1 MKQSLNQ
8 KQKASLTL
16 TPLLQKQIKLLT
28 LNGQSIREEFNTLL
42 GEYDDD
48 EDTSIKHFRDE
59 LLIDQYRNFLR
70 DSSNTNLHVERIE
83 FQDLRSSLLEQFML
97 LNLRE
102 SDYLIGEYLIDSI
115 EPEGRLDPEID
126 YDDIKLLIYDSFGK
140 EILDSEIEKVLC
152 KIQEL
157 EPEGCGYRTIT
168 ESLTIQIQNL
178 DLEKETKTLA
188 IKAIQNINLQKI
200 TLESLDTSIQNII
213 KGLNFSPGLKLES
226 NDVSFIKPD
235 LIAILKGNEWFVSL
249 NDSYMPKALLERIN
263 NNLIESDSNKRVE
276 VKSFLRGLE
285 RRQKTLL
292 LVSEYLVKKQVDF
305 LNNKSNLVPITLL
318 EIAESLQ
325 ISKSTVSRIVKLKY
339 IQLPDKL
346 ISLSTLLQRK
356 VNGRSGGRDTS
367 PLELEKLLK
376 KLISEE
382 KRQNPRSDEKL
393 RCILKESYSIN
404 IARRTIAKYRKKINI
419 PIARL
424 RA

>member
-42 GEYDDD
+42 DEYDDD
-48 EDTSIKHFRDE
+48 EDTSFKHFRDE

-83 FQDLRSSLLEQFML
+83 FQDLRSSLLEQFVL

-140 EILDSEIEKVLC
+140 EISDPEIEKVLC

-178 DLEKETKTLA
+178 DLEEETKALA

-235 LIAILKGNEWFVSL
+235 LIALLKDNEWFVSL
-249 NDSYMPKALLERIN
+249 NDSYMPKALLERIS
-263 NNLIESDSNKRVE
+263 NNLLESNSNKRVE

-325 ISKSTVSRIVKLKY
+325 ISKSTVSRIVNLKY
-339 IQLPDKL
+339 IQLPNKL

-356 VNGRSGGRDTS
+356 VNGRSGGIDTS

-404 IARRTIAKYRKKINI
+404 IARRTIAKYREKINI

>member
-42 GEYDDD
+42 DEYDDD
-48 EDTSIKHFRDE
+48 EDTSFKHFRDE

-70 DSSNTNLHVERIE
+70 DSSNTNLRVERIE
-83 FQDLRSSLLEQFML
+83 FQDLRSSLLEQFVL

-140 EILDSEIEKVLC
+140 EISDPEIEKVLC

-178 DLEKETKTLA
+178 DLEEETKALA

-235 LIAILKGNEWFVSL
+235 LIALLKDNEWFVSL
-249 NDSYMPKALLERIN
+249 NDSYMPKALLERIS
-263 NNLIESDSNKRVE
+263 NNLLESNSNKRVE

-325 ISKSTVSRIVKLKY
+325 ISKSTVSRIVNLKY
-339 IQLPDKL
+339 IQLPNKL

-356 VNGRSGGRDTS
+356 VNGRSGGIDTS

-404 IARRTIAKYRKKINI
+404 IARRTIAKYREKINI

>member
-8 KQKASLTL
+8 KQKTSLTL

-42 GEYDDD
+42 DEYDDD
-48 EDTSIKHFRDE
+48 EDTSFKHFRDE

-70 DSSNTNLHVERIE
+70 DSSNTNLRVERIE
-83 FQDLRSSLLEQFML
+83 FQDLRSSLLEQFVL

-140 EILDSEIEKVLC
+140 KISDPEIEKVLC

-178 DLEKETKTLA
+178 DLEEETKALA

-235 LIAILKGNEWFVSL
+235 LIALLKDNEWFVSL
-249 NDSYMPKALLERIN
+249 NDSYMPKALLERIS
-263 NNLIESDSNKRVE
+263 NNLLESNSNKRVE

-325 ISKSTVSRIVKLKY
+325 ISKSTVSRIVNLKY
-339 IQLPDKL
+339 IQLPNKL

-356 VNGRSGGRDTS
+356 VNGRSGGIDTS

-376 KLISEE
+376 
-382 KRQNPRSDEKL
+382 N
-393 RCILKESYSIN
+393 
-404 IARRTIAKYRKKINI
+404 
-419 PIARL
+419 
-424 RA
+424 

>member
-8 KQKASLTL
+8 KQKTSLTL

-42 GEYDDD
+42 DEYDDD
-48 EDTSIKHFRDE
+48 EDTSFKHFRDE

-70 DSSNTNLHVERIE
+70 DSSNTNLRVERIE
-83 FQDLRSSLLEQFML
+83 FQDLRSSLLEQFVL

-140 EILDSEIEKVLC
+140 EISDSEIEKVLC

-178 DLEKETKTLA
+178 DLEEETKTLA

-235 LIAILKGNEWFVSL
+235 LIALLKDNEWFVSL
-249 NDSYMPKALLERIN
+249 NDSYMPKALLERIS
-263 NNLIESDSNKRVE
+263 NNLLESNSNKRVE

-292 LVSEYLVKKQVDF
+292 LVSEYLVKKQADF

-356 VNGRSGGRDTS
+356 VNGRSGGIDTS

-404 IARRTIAKYRKKINI
+404 IARRTIAKYREKINI